1 VPKADRNKVLR
12 IRKLGVRGHGKLNQ
26 RGNAFRDGTLRVQL
40 WDELRTAES
49 LVKYAAG
56 MG

>member
-49 LVKYAAG
+49 LVKYSAG